1 MSIATVTTTN
11 AANLSAQPGAFPRP
25 QQRDGTQAPFG
36 SLLKDAVTQAN
47 LLDEQAHA
55 AAVGLMTG
63 KGIDVHEAV
72 IAAQKAEMTFELA
85 LSVRN
90 KAVQAYQGVM
100 GMQF

>member
-1 MSIATVTTTN
+1 MSLTTLAATNV
-11 AANLSAQPGAFPRP
+11 ADSSIRPDAFSPPPR
-25 QQRDGTQAPFG
+25 DELATSFG
-36 SLLKDAVTQAN
+36 NLLKDAVGQAN

-55 AAVGLMTG
+55 AIVGLMTG
-63 KGIDVHEAV
+63 QGVDVHEAV

-90 KAVQAYQGVM
+90 KAVQAYQAVM